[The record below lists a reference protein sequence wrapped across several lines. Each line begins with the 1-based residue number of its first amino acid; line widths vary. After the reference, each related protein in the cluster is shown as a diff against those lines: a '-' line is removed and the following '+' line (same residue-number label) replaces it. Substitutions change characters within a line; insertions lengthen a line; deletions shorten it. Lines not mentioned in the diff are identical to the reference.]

1 MTSRRSRIYI
11 DSERGEREDREVS
24 HLTFFFGCRFFGGG
38 ESFVFRGSR
47 MTWIFCRGTC
57 VCSDWFSQK
66 GRFSDKGIVLF
77 FGAAISIAGKRV
89 RGCFGNIAFQFDK

>member
-57 VCSDWFSQK
+57 VCVRIGFRRRDVYQIRESYYFS
-66 GRFSDKGIVLF
+66 
-77 FGAAISIAGKRV
+77 V
-89 RGCFGNIAFQFDK
+89 RLSLLQERE